1 MHEQLVET
9 APVAEPEI
17 RHVYA
22 VVCKDI
28 PLQHQA
34 VQACHACIAAGR
46 EIINIPTPYLVV
58 LTVPDEAA
66 LMALSEKLTVNGV
79 QHRVFHEDDMGGRAT
94 ALATEDLSYRQR
106 DLFLGVKLYRTEK
119 KPDRRRRRYR
129 RRR

>member
-1 MHEQLVET
+1 MHEQPVVT
-9 APVAEPEI
+9 APETEPVI
-17 RHVYA
+17 KHVYC

-46 EIINIPTPYLVV
+46 EIIGIPTPYLVV

-66 LMALSEKLTVNGV
+66 LLALAEKLTAHGV
-79 QHRVFHEDDMGGRAT
+79 DHRVFHEDDMGGRAT
-94 ALATEDLSYRQR
+94 ALATQELTHRQR
-106 DLFLGVKLYRTEK
+106 DLFIGIKLYRTER
-119 KPDRRRRRYR
+119 KPRRRFYR

>member
-1 MHEQLVET
+1 MHENPVVA

-46 EIINIPTPYLVV
+46 EIIGIPTPYLVV

-66 LMALSEKLTVNGV
+66 LMALSEKLTLNNVK
-79 QHRVFHEDDMGGRAT
+79 HRIFHEDDMGGRAT
-94 ALATEDLSYRQR
+94 ALATQDLAYRQR
-106 DLFLGVKLYRTEK
+106 DLFIGIKLYRTEK
-119 KPDRRRRRYR
+119 KPFRRRFRRRR
-129 RRR
+129 